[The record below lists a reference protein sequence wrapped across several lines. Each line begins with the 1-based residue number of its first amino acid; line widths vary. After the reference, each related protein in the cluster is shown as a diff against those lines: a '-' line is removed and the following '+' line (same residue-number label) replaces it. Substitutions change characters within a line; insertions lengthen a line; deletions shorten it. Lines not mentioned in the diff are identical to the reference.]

1 MKKFALAVLSMTL
14 LGSCNIALG
23 QNPAPGTAYPA
34 KPVRLIIGFA
44 ASSGPD
50 ILGRVIAQNMAE
62 GLSQQVIVEN
72 RTGAGG
78 TLATEAASH
87 APADGY
93 TLLLGTTS
101 TLSIAPGVYPKLA
114 YDPERSFVAIG
125 GVATAPFFIVVHPS
139 TNVNTVQQLI
149 DLGRAK
155 PGQLSFASPGNA
167 TPHHIAGEM
176 FKTATGVDM
185 VHVPYK
191 DMGVATTDFL
201 AGRFQVMI
209 QQLSPLERH
218 IKAGKLRAVAIG
230 ASSRSPLLPS
240 VPTAAEVG
248 VQGMEL
254 LSWYGLFAPQGT
266 PAEAVRRVNG
276 ELRKVLE
283 KKDVIERLAVL
294 GFDAAGGTPE
304 QFRTF
309 ISQQNAL
316 WLRAVKVSGA
326 KID

>member
-1 MKKFALAVLSMTL
+1 MNTFRLAVLSMTIA
-14 LGSCNIALG
+14 GSCNIALA
-23 QNPAPGTAYPA
+23 QSPAPATGYPS
-34 KPVRLIIGFA
+34 KPVRMIIGFA

-50 ILGRVIAQNMAE
+50 ILGRVIAQNMVE
-62 GLSQQVIVEN
+62 GMGQPVIVEN

-78 TLATEAASH
+78 TLAAEAASH

-101 TLSIAPGVYPKLA
+101 TVSIAPGVYPKLA

-125 GVATAPFFIVVHPS
+125 NVATAPFFVVVHPG
-139 TNVNTVQQLI
+139 TNVSSVQELI
-149 DLGRAK
+149 ELARAK
-155 PGQLSFASPGNA
+155 PGLLSFASPGNA

-191 DMGVATTDFL
+191 DMGVATNDFL
-201 AGRFQVMI
+201 AGRFQVMM
-209 QQLSPLERH
+209 QQLSPLEPH
-218 IKAGKLRAVAIG
+218 IRAGKLRAVAIG
-230 ASSRSPLLPS
+230 ASSRSPLLPN
-240 VPTAAEVG
+240 VPTAAEAG

-266 PAEAVRRVNG
+266 PATAVRRVNA

-283 KKDVIERLAVL
+283 RKEVTERLAVL
-294 GFDAAGGTPE
+294 GFDSAAGTPE
-304 QFRTF
+304 QFRSF